1 MCKLEPN
8 RIDQDLQDL
17 ISDLKVYDVSIQF
30 NGDRKFYC
38 AIRRTGLLPDT
49 PEVLFYRPFD
59 SFDKAIES
67 AKQLLISIKQ
77 FRDA

>member
-8 RIDQDLQDL
+8 GIDQDLQDL
-17 ISDLKVYDVSIQF
+17 ISDLKVYDVQIQF
-30 NGDRKFYC
+30 NADRKFYC
-38 AIRRTGLLPDT
+38 AIRRTGLLSDT
-49 PEVLFYRPFD
+49 PEVLFYGAFD
-59 SFDKAIES
+59 SYDKAIES